1 MRMFPQ
7 SVYMRK
13 PKRIQETYDSF
24 TSHPDLQLGARDQP
38 SYDWLHETFGP
49 SEKNGEEGTRV
60 KYSCRR
66 ISCLP
71 MATGPTIGSGK
82 RNGEHSASYTDLR
95 GHLKRG

>member
-60 KYSCRR
+60 KYQLSPDIVFAYGNRPDYR
-66 ISCLP
+66 EREE
-71 MATGPTIGSGK
+71 K
-82 RNGEHSASYTDLR
+82 R
-95 GHLKRG
+95 